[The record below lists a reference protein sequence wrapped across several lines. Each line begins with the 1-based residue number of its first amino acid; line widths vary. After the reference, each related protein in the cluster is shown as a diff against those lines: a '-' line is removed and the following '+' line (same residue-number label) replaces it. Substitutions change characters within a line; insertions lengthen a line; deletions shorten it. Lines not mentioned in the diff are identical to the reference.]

1 MVDTNYI
8 DTPTLEV
15 LPCRV
20 QAQGSVYCACCCI
33 MGSSSTLHWLL
44 LGVFFLSR
52 SKGPCRVYCM
62 WASSVTLPAWWMK
75 DWQTVQTTC
84 KWVASRCWVNVNK
97 LSDNVKTL
105 GFVCVWWGR
114 GLGTGEESMVGLFI
128 SWILRIHPAWVKAAT
143 TFFLLLY
150 RMLGMLL
157 LSDVTWHSS
166 DSRLGVGMETLRW

>member
-1 MVDTNYI
+1 
-8 DTPTLEV
+8 
-15 LPCRV
+15 
-20 QAQGSVYCACCCI
+20 
-33 MGSSSTLHWLL
+33 
-44 LGVFFLSR
+44 
-52 SKGPCRVYCM
+52 M
-62 WASSVTLPAWWMK
+62 WASSVTRPAWRVK

-143 TFFLLLY
+143 TFFITLPNVRHVVALWCHMTFFRLQAWGWHGNAQMVEDSISCALILFIQVFVVRLLTAKLQLIVCGG
-150 RMLGMLL
+150 RC
-157 LSDVTWHSS
+157 
-166 DSRLGVGMETLRW
+166 ENI